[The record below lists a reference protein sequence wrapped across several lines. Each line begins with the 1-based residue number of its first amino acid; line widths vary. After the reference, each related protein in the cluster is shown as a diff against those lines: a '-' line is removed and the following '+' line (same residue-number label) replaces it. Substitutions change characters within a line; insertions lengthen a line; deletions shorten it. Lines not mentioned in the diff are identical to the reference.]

1 MKNVISTDK
10 APAAIGPYSQAIEVN
25 GMVYTSG
32 IIPVV
37 PATGEIPE
45 GSVAQAEQALTNLSH
60 LLETAGTSMANV
72 VKTTVFIKEMNDF
85 AAINEVYATFFE
97 GAYPARSC
105 VEVARLPKDVIRET
119 EAIATKYFRP
129 QEPKNLR
136 RPKEICNIKSRGTLL
151 HRVPRL
157 FFSESICY
165 MIPIRTYRYC
175 RRAPGSPN
183 VPSSESWRRPSAGS
197 GPMTD

>member
-32 IIPVV
+32 VIPVN

-45 GSVAQAEQALTNLSH
+45 GSAAQAKQAFTNMAN
-60 LLETAGTSMANV
+60 LLEAAGTGMDKV

-85 AAINEVYATFFE
+85 GAINEVYQTFFE

-105 VEVARLPKDVIRET
+105 VEVARLPKDVMLEI
-119 EAIATKYFRP
+119 EAIA
-129 QEPKNLR
+129 
-136 RPKEICNIKSRGTLL
+136 IK
-151 HRVPRL
+151 
-157 FFSESICY
+157 
-165 MIPIRTYRYC
+165 
-175 RRAPGSPN
+175 
-183 VPSSESWRRPSAGS
+183 
-197 GPMTD
+197 